1 MICPGYWT
9 ALGIKVTKP
18 AKKGTTDVK
27 FMRNNEEI
35 ELLERKN
42 ALNQVFEPFS
52 TEKDTK

>member
-1 MICPGYWT
+1 VICPGYWT
-9 ALGIKVTKP
+9 AIGIKVTKP
-18 AKKGTTDVK
+18 AKKVTTEVK

-52 TEKDTK
+52 TAKDAK